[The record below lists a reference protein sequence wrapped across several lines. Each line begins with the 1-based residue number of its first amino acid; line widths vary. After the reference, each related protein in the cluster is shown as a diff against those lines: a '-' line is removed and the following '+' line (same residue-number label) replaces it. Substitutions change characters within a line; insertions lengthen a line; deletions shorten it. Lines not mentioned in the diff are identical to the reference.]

1 MTKKTKKLP
10 SFFQPILWSYNFS
23 AINPEKNKK
32 TIIVNS
38 INYGDLQHWKW
49 ITRYYGKNQVKNVL
63 KEIPTSQLRPKVQK
77 LAFLMFDIKKN
88 KYAKRSINK

>member
-1 MTKKTKKLP
+1 MVKKTKKLP

-49 ITRYYGKNQVKNVL
+49 IAKYYSKRGVQNVL
-63 KEIPTSQLRPKVQK
+63 KKIPASQLRPQAKK
-77 LAFLMFDIKKN
+77 LAFLMFDIKKT
-88 KYAKRSINK
+88 KYEKRSTNK